1 MTTFILIAA
10 LMAAGAAAAVA
21 WPLLKERRT
30 RWQGAVAGVV
40 LIALAAVLYPRWSN
54 WDWHN
59 ASGVTPSAARS
70 PEVLAMVARLEER
83 LRAQPNDL
91 DGWLMLGR
99 SYMTLERFED
109 ASQAYVHAL
118 KLNDSSVEAMLGL
131 GEALSMRAGGSI
143 PPPAAD
149 LFERALTLSPQEP
162 RALLY
167 GGFAAAVR
175 GDKALARARWEALKQ
190 LNPPPQIVAILDQR
204 IAELGA
210 AGPGEAAGEVPA
222 SASGGSGQAAQA
234 APGAPGAAGGGEATI
249 NLSIAPALKSKLT
262 GNPLLFVFAREPGAS
277 GPPLAVKRLTSAA
290 IGTQVHLSA
299 ADSMVPGRALSRG
312 QRISITARVSF
323 SGQPLPAAGDLYG
336 ELTYEVGR
344 DGARDLVIDRVAQ

>member
-30 RWQGAVAGVV
+30 RWQGAVAGGV

-59 ASGVTPSAARS
+59 EAGGAPSAARS

-210 AGPGEAAGEVPA
+210 AGPGEAAGAGPA
-222 SASGGSGQAAQA
+222 GASGGSGQAAQA
-234 APGAPGAAGGGEATI
+234 ASGAAGGGEATI

-262 GNPLLFVFAREPGAS
+262 GHPMLFVFAREPGAS

-299 ADSMVPGRALSRG
+299 ADSMVPGRALSQG

-323 SGQPLPAAGDLYG
+323 SGQPMPAAGDLYG